1 MGNENISV
9 LPLQLGKTP
18 IPDIL
23 KFMKNNF
30 KIIVKPSHKSF
41 NYLVLTTTFF

>member
-1 MGNENISV
+1 MGNQNISV

-18 IPDIL
+18 TPDIL

-30 KIIVKPSHKSF
+30 KIIVKLHR
-41 NYLVLTTTFF
+41 NHLTT